1 MLANNTGQY
10 VLRLTN
16 WCCQYLENQARQSQ
30 PWLLINVSR
39 KSHAGLAQYVFV
51 IFGQKCP
58 IFSTFMTYFLTKYK
72 YQIYIKNI
80 KKFENTGYFHK
91 YLVFF
96 NCAHRLPIIYSA
108 VNIALSPERSEIASQ
123 TAALENIV
131 SSPMIRLSLLFPS
144 SFLHCGSRERTDTE
158 SMNSITVSLETG
170 YHYLCQVWRWCNVLV
185 APSSNVA
192 CSCLWL
198 YTGRWLVCCSRLH
211 SQTSRRWTLL
221 TRGRTHK
228 PQSSLCLDRYQLH
241 LLPHTCASPP
251 LGWHTCNSYQH
262 AVRPFLLLN
271 IKL

>member
-1 MLANNTGQY
+1 
-10 VLRLTN
+10 
-16 WCCQYLENQARQSQ
+16 
-30 PWLLINVSR
+30 
-39 KSHAGLAQYVFV
+39 
-51 IFGQKCP
+51 
-58 IFSTFMTYFLTKYK
+58 MTYFLTKYK

-144 SFLHCGSRERTDTE
+144 SFLHCGSRERTDTQNSITVQLLVLRPLPDVTLVLFQYCGSRERTDTE